1 MKPGRRSL
9 TLAQQYVN
17 LRGNPVSAGSGN
29 LRGGR
34 LTWHHEASPSPLSRI
49 YGVRIEMDQQL
60 SPDVF
65 VETPDLPVL
74 AGGRKLPHVYQQD
87 PPRAFVSIFRARRE
101 WEPWMRI
108 DQTIVPWIVLWLFYF
123 EEWLGSDEWKGGG
136 EHPSATSEAR
146 MAGAASGRARRLD
159 RRMAKRAK
167 HELQIE
173 HDDVTAL

>member
-34 LTWHHEASPSPLSRI
+34 LTWHHEASPSPLSRV
-49 YGVRIEMDQQL
+49 YEVRIEMDQQL

-74 AGGRKLPHVYQQD
+74 AGGRKLPHVYQQR
-87 PPRAFVSIFRARRE
+87 PPRLCLFLPGTSEFR
-101 WEPWMRI
+101 PWMRI
-108 DQTIVPWIVLWLFYF
+108 DQTIVPWTVLWLFYF

-136 EHPSATSEAR
+136 EHPDESE
-146 MAGAASGRARRLD
+146 D
-159 RRMAKRAK
+159 RRRGRRGAVPGGDPYSRGGLA
-167 HELQIE
+167 
-173 HDDVTAL
+173 